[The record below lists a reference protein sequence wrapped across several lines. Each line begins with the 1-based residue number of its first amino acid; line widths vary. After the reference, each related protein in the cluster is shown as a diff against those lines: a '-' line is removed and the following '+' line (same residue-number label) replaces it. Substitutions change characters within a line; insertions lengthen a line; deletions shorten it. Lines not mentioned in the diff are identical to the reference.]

1 MEIAKLGEFGLID
14 RLTKDIEKKNE
25 STKYGVGDDC
35 AVLSYPNS
43 EVLVTTDMLM
53 EGVHFDLT
61 YIDLKHLGY
70 KSAMVN
76 ISDIF
81 AMNGTPRQ
89 ITVSM
94 ALSKRFT
101 VEDVELFY
109 EGLRLACEKWNVD
122 IVGGD
127 TTSSYTGLA
136 ISITCIGE
144 ARKEDIVYRNGA
156 KDTDL
161 VCVSGD
167 LGAAY
172 MGLQLLERE
181 KSVYYGQVNDLQ
193 KKIAE
198 AKSAGDNQKIA
209 ILKSQLSAIAQP
221 DFSGKEYLL
230 QRQLQT
236 EARGDIV
243 KKLREAGIHPTAMM
257 DISDGLSSELMHICK
272 QSGVGCR
279 IFEKELPI
287 DYQTAVMAEE
297 MNMNVTTCALNGGED
312 YELLFTVPIG
322 DLDKVKELED
332 VRLIGHITDQ
342 KFGQILVT
350 RDNQEF
356 ELKAQGWNP
365 LSSENSGKLA

>member
-14 RLTKDIEKKNE
+14 RLTKDIEIKNE

-35 AVLSYPNS
+35 AVLSYPDK
-43 EVLVTTDMLM
+43 EVLVTTDLLM

-76 ISDIF
+76 ISDVF

-89 ITVSM
+89 ITVSL
-94 ALSKRFT
+94 ALSKRFS
-101 VEDVELFY
+101 VEDMEEFY
-109 EGLRLACEKWNVD
+109 SGLRLACDKWNVD

-144 ARKEDIVYRNGA
+144 AKKEDIVYRNGA
-156 KDTDL
+156 KNTDL

-181 KSVYYGQVNDLQ
+181 KSVYYGQINDLQ

-198 AKSAGDNQKIA
+198 AKAAGDSQK
-209 ILKSQLSAIAQP
+209 LSTLNSQLSTFDFQP

-236 EARGDIV
+236 EARGDIIQ
-243 KKLREAGIHPTAMM
+243 KLREAGIRPTAMM

-279 IFEKELPI
+279 IYEKNIPI

-322 DLDKVKELED
+322 DHEKIEQIEGIK
-332 VRLIGHITDQ
+332 LIGHITEE
-342 KFGQILVT
+342 KFGKVLVT

-365 LSSENSGKLA
+365 LQ

>member
-1 MEIAKLGEFGLID
+1 MEIAKIGEFGLID
-14 RLTKDIEKKNE
+14 RLTKDIKPQNE

-35 AVLSYPNS
+35 AVLHYPDT
-43 EVLVTTDMLM
+43 EVLITTDMLM

-61 YIDLKHLGY
+61 YIDLQHLGW

-89 ITVSM
+89 LTVSM

-101 VEDVELFY
+101 VEDMEQFY
-109 EGLRLACEKWNVD
+109 NGLRLACDKWGVD

-156 KDTDL
+156 KETDL

-181 KSVYYGQVNDLQ
+181 KAVYYQQVE
-193 KKIAE
+193 E
-198 AKSAGDNQKIA
+198 AKKKGDQKA
-209 ILKSQLSAIAQP
+209 LAELSHFQP
-221 DFSGKEYLL
+221 DFAGKEYLL
-230 QRQLQT
+230 QRQLKT
-236 EARGDIV
+236 EARGDIIQ
-243 KKLREAGIHPTAMM
+243 KLRDAGIRPTAMM

-272 QSGVGCR
+272 QSHVGCR
-279 IFEKELPI
+279 IFEKQIPI

-297 MNMNVTTCALNGGED
+297 LNMNVTTCALNGGED

-322 DLDKVKELED
+322 DHEKIQELDDVK
-332 VRLIGHITDQ
+332 LIGHII
-342 KFGQILVT
+342 KESLGHVLVT
-350 RDNQEF
+350 RDDQEF

-365 LSSENSGKLA
+365 L

>member
-14 RLTKDIEKKNE
+14 RLTKDLENKNE

-35 AVLSYPNS
+35 AVLHYPDS
-43 EVLVTTDMLM
+43 EILVTTDLLM

-76 ISDIF
+76 ISDVF

-89 ITVSM
+89 ITVSL

-101 VEDVELFY
+101 VEDMEEFY
-109 EGLRLACEKWNVD
+109 AGLRLACEKWNVD

-156 KDTDL
+156 KNTDL
-161 VCVSGD
+161 ICVSGD

-181 KSVYYGQVNDLQ
+181 KSVYYQQVN
-193 KKIAE
+193 E
-198 AKSAGDNQKIA
+198 AKKKGDRKALEELAHFN
-209 ILKSQLSAIAQP
+209 P
-221 DFSGKEYLL
+221 DFAGKEYLL

-236 EARGDIV
+236 EARGDIIN
-243 KKLREAGIHPTAMM
+243 KLREAGIHPTAMM

-279 IFEKELPI
+279 IFEKEIPI

-322 DLDKVKELED
+322 DLDKVKDMEG
-332 VRLIGHITDQ
+332 VRMIGHITEQ
-342 KFGQILVT
+342 KYGQILVT

-365 LSSENSGKLA
+365 LNGKNE

>member
-14 RLTKDIEKKNE
+14 RLTTDIKPKNE
-25 STKYGVGDDC
+25 STRYGVGDDC
-35 AVLSYPNS
+35 AVLHYPDS
-43 EVLVTTDMLM
+43 EVLITTDMLM

-61 YIDLKHLGY
+61 YIDLQHLGW

-89 ITVSM
+89 MTVSL
-94 ALSKRFT
+94 ALSKRFS
-101 VEDVELFY
+101 VEDMEQFY
-109 EGLRLACEKWNVD
+109 SGLRMACDKWGVD

-156 KDTDL
+156 HETDL
-161 VCVSGD
+161 ICVSGD

-181 KSVYYGQVNDLQ
+181 KAVYYQMVD
-193 KKIAE
+193 E
-198 AKSAGDNQKIA
+198 AKKNGKAVPDF
-209 ILKSQLSAIAQP
+209 QP
-221 DFSGKEYLL
+221 DFAGKEYLL
-230 QRQLQT
+230 QRQLKT
-236 EARGDIV
+236 EARGDIIN
-243 KKLREAGIHPTAMM
+243 KLREAGIRPTAMM

-279 IFEKELPI
+279 IFEKQIPI

-297 MNMNVTTCALNGGED
+297 LNMNVTTCALNGGED

-322 DLDKVKELED
+322 DHEKIQDMED
-332 VRLIGHITDQ
+332 VKLIGHITNQ
-342 KFGQILVT
+342 SLGQVLVT
-350 RDNQEF
+350 RDDQEF

-365 LSSENSGKLA
+365 LK

>member
-1 MEIAKLGEFGLID
+1 MTDISKLGEFGLIHH
-14 RLTKDIEKKNE
+14 LTDNIKIKNE
-25 STKYGVGDDC
+25 STVKGVGDDC
-35 AVLSYPNS
+35 AVLHYPDS

-61 YIDLKHLGY
+61 YIDLQHLGY

-89 ITVSM
+89 LTVSI
-94 ALSKRFT
+94 ALSKRFK
-101 VEDVELFY
+101 VEDMEEFY
-109 EGLRLACEKWNVD
+109 SGLRMACDKWGVD

-161 VCVSGD
+161 ICVTGD

-181 KSVYYGQVNDLQ
+181 KSVYYQQVDEARKKNDKHAL
-193 KKIAE
+193 E
-198 AKSAGDNQKIA
+198 E
-209 ILKSQLSAIAQP
+209 LKGFQP
-221 DFSGKEYLL
+221 DFAGKEYLL

-236 EARGDIV
+236 EARGDIIARF
-243 KKLREAGIHPTAMM
+243 RELNIRPTAMM

-272 QSGVGCR
+272 QSNCGCR
-279 IFEKELPI
+279 IYEKNIPI

-297 MNMNVTTCALNGGED
+297 LNMNVTTCALNGGED

-322 DLDKVKELED
+322 DHEKIQQMDNVK
-332 VRLIGHITDQ
+332 LIGHITRPEL
-342 KFGQILVT
+342 GQMLVT

-356 ELKAQGWNP
+356 ELKAQGWNL
-365 LSSENSGKLA
+365 LSEK

>member
-14 RLTKDIEKKNE
+14 RLTKDIKPQNE
-25 STKYGVGDDC
+25 STRYGVGDDC
-35 AVLSYPNS
+35 AVLHYPDS
-43 EVLVTTDMLM
+43 EVLITTDMLM

-61 YIDLKHLGY
+61 YIDLEHLGW

-81 AMNGTPRQ
+81 AMNGIPRQ
-89 ITVSM
+89 MTVSL
-94 ALSKRFT
+94 ALSKRFS
-101 VEDVELFY
+101 VEDLEAFY
-109 EGLRLACEKWNVD
+109 SGLRMACNKWNVD

-144 ARKEDIVYRNGA
+144 ASKEDIVYRNGA
-156 KDTDL
+156 KETDL
-161 VCVSGD
+161 ICVSGD

-181 KSVYYGQVNDLQ
+181 KAVYYQMVD
-193 KKIAE
+193 E
-198 AKSAGDNQKIA
+198 AKKKGRPIPDF
-209 ILKSQLSAIAQP
+209 QP
-221 DFSGKEYLL
+221 DFAGKEYLL
-230 QRQLQT
+230 QRQLKT
-236 EARGDIV
+236 EARGDIIQR
-243 KKLREAGIHPTAMM
+243 LREANIRPTSMM

-272 QSGVGCR
+272 QSHVGCR
-279 IFEKELPI
+279 VFEKQIPI

-297 MNMNVTTCALNGGED
+297 LNMNVTTCALNGGED
-312 YELLFTVPIG
+312 YELVFTVPLTEHEKVQSINGIKEIG
-322 DLDKVKELED
+322 YITKAELGCS
-332 VRLIGHITDQ
+332 LI
-342 KFGQILVT
+342 T

-365 LSSENSGKLA
+365 LSK